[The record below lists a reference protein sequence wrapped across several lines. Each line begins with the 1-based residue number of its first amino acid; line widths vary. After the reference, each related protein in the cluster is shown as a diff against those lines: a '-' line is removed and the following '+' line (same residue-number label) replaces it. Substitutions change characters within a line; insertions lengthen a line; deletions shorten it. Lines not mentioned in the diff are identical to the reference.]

1 MPHSRKGD
9 RHFQKMA
16 TYIIPVTCFMYRL
29 SWSLMEQF
37 MGMPVICKGRDQ
49 PVHQQSQHLSG
60 ELCRRATLCFPS
72 HLLRGPLD
80 HPESRHKT
88 SSIAGVSTKAQASVI
103 QVLSPGSGVIAQSGS
118 TVPMAVCTPSP
129 SPERSLASKTV
140 ARSSIRREHLPWGG

>member
-1 MPHSRKGD
+1 MLHSRKGD
-9 RHFQKMA
+9 RHFQKTA

-80 HPESRHKT
+80 HSESRCSHHTQDQQHSWGFHQST
-88 SSIAGVSTKAQASVI
+88 SIGHPGAVPRLWGYCSEWQHCPHGSLHSIPFA
-103 QVLSPGSGVIAQSGS
+103 
-118 TVPMAVCTPSP
+118 
-129 SPERSLASKTV
+129 
-140 ARSSIRREHLPWGG
+140 